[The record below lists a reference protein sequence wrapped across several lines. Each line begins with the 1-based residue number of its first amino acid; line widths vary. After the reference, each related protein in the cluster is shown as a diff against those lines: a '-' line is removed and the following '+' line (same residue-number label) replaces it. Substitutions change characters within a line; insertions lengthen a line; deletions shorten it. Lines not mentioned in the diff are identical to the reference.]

1 MPSALMAKKSLIDK
15 VKDWAVIIAL
25 LMSGISGK
33 VTYDNHGLK
42 VEVEK
47 KEKQLAEAE
56 ANNFSLASVCE

>member
-1 MPSALMAKKSLIDK
+1 MPSALMAKKSLFDK

-33 VTYDNHGLK
+33 VTYDNRGLK

-47 KEKQLAEAE
+47 KEKQLAEAQ
-56 ANNFSLASVCE
+56 ANNFALAGVCD